1 MLYNQLLFYSESD
14 CNAGDLGCIPGL
26 GRSPGE
32 GNDKPFGIPA
42 WRVSGTEELSGLQSM
57 GLQRVRDD

>member
-1 MLYNQLLFYSESD
+1 MLYNRLFYSESD

-26 GRSPGE
+26 ERSSGE
-32 GNDKPFGIPA
+32 GNDKPFSILA
-42 WRVSGTEELSGLQSM
+42 WRISWTEELSGLQSV